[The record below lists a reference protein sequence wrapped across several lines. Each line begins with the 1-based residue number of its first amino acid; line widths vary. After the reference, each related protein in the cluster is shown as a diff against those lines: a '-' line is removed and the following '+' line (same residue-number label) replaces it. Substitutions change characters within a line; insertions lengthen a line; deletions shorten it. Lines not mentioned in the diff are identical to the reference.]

1 MFTKFLRQLSKFE
14 STIRVKGC
22 KVKTDIQRLEYEPQA
37 SYQLDLEVF
46 SITDLRHRGKE
57 QVRKTHRYEF
67 HTLVCVT
74 HGKCTQMVDF
84 KSISCEPGSLLVL
97 RAGQAHNY
105 GQDEDWDGWN
115 ILFRPEFV
123 LPTSTTF
130 TTTTS
135 SISSTTSQDLKL
147 ALDLERL
154 HEHMVLSPQE
164 LSTVTGLIQQMRED
178 TLIDASQE
186 EVNALLRHQLHS
198 LLARLSILQGRRQ
211 AQESLISP
219 AMQRFRRFQQLV
231 EKNFTRWHQV
241 ADYASRLGYTEKTLA
256 RAVMASM
263 DMSAK
268 VFIAARIVLEA
279 KRLLAHTDLSVVAIA
294 EKLGFDEPT
303 NFSKFFKREAECTPA
318 EFRRRQ
324 KAGNLSS

>member
-1 MFTKFLRQLSKFE
+1 MR
-14 STIRVKGC
+14 
-22 KVKTDIQRLEYEPQA
+22 TDIQRLGYSPQP
-37 SYQLDLEVF
+37 SNPLNLEVF
-46 SITDLRHRGKE
+46 SVSDLRGRAKE
-57 QVRKTHRYEF
+57 QLRLTHRYEF

-74 HGKCTQMVDF
+74 KGTCTQMIDF
-84 KSISCEPGSLLVL
+84 KSISSCEPGSLLVV

-105 GQDEDWDGWN
+105 GQGEDWEGWN
-115 ILFRPEFV
+115 VLFRPEFV
-123 LPTSTTF
+123 LPV
-130 TTTTS
+130 
-135 SISSTTSQDLKL
+135 STTSQDLKF

-154 HEHMVLSPQE
+154 REHMVLSPQE

-198 LLARLSILQGRRQ
+198 LLVRLSILQGRQQ

-268 VFIAARIVLEA
+268 VFIASRIVLEA

-324 KAGNLSS
+324 NTGA